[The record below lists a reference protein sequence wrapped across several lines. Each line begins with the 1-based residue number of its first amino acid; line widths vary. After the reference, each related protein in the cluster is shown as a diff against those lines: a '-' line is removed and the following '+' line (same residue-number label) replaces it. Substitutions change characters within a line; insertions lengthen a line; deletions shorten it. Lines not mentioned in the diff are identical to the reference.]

1 MHTTLTQLS
10 LDHHIHHT
18 SSHTIIYPYN
28 LTAFSLHFIP
38 GWELIVNQVDARN
51 NLFQNTAKTTFTHNQ
66 ANPDSK
72 SFMKI
77 GSLDWNKYRNANS
90 QLEFKVQWSGG
101 NAADQVLQWKQ
112 TSTPQESTISGY
124 IPGVGAPTGASG
136 CEGFTGLG
144 RSDSGSCVVDGNG
157 AGSCWWN
164 CVGAVGCHSPQ
175 CIPANGGK
183 TATDVQLWIKGRCMH
198 TQTTPAP
205 APHTICHSPSMHH
218 VCHRL
223 LYPLYLCPIPYA
235 LYLKRMTLTLILTLT
250 LKVRVARFTSYA
262 RTQAVN
268 GRPLSFSG
276 GCG

>member
-38 GWELIVNQVDARN
+38 GVWELIVNQVDARN
-51 NLFQNTAKTTFTHNQ
+51 NLFQNTAKTDFTHNQ

-101 NAADQVLQWKQ
+101 NAADAVYHWKQ

-136 CEGFTGLG
+136 FIGLG
-144 RSDSGSCVVDGNG
+144 RSEVSNCVVDGNG
-157 AGSCWWN
+157 AGRDWYH
-164 CVGAVGCHSPQ
+164 CVGVVECHSPH
-175 CIPANGGK
+175 CIPVDPGK
-183 TATDVQLWIKGRCMH
+183 TATDVQLWIKGRCGY
-198 TQTTPAP
+198 TQTAPAP
-205 APHTICHSPSMHH
+205 APHNICHSPSMHH

-223 LYPLYLCPIPYA
+223 LYPLYPLPYTLYPIPH
-235 LYLKRMTLTLILTLT
+235 LYHLCG
-250 LKVRVARFTSYA
+250 VRVSI
-262 RTQAVN
+262 
-268 GRPLSFSG
+268 
-276 GCG
+276 